1 MDWYRLIAVYIV
13 GSIGVLVSLRLGPHY
28 GGFNKVLGFGIVVHN
43 TAEIIMLG
51 HIWFGDV
58 NQKRS
63 TNTFGAVWV
72 GMYIW
77 FITVLIVFLQDDA
90 LFYVLMLQGAFCDW
104 ALVGSFLRL
113 GYWMDHD
120 GAGGGEVHRKTMGCY
135 GGLATAAAILHIL
148 SIQPL
153 FVGIA
158 ASWAALNAYTVVLL
172 VPTFILYIWFSLRT
186 KLIVQSFC
194 SLKCRRN
201 WCSMLSETGY

>member
-1 MDWYRLIAVYIV
+1 MTPNLTFLITY
-13 GSIGVLVSLRLGPHY
+13 L
-28 GGFNKVLGFGIVVHN
+28 
-43 TAEIIMLG
+43 
-51 HIWFGDV
+51 
-58 NQKRS
+58 
-63 TNTFGAVWV
+63 
-72 GMYIW
+72 
-77 FITVLIVFLQDDA
+77 FIADSFS
-90 LFYVLMLQGAFCDW
+90 GAFCDW

-172 VPTFILYIWFSLRT
+172 VPTFILYIWFSVADKAHRP
-186 KLIVQSFC
+186 S
-194 SLKCRRN
+194 
-201 WCSMLSETGY
+201 